1 MAWRSP
7 AISRRRSQVLPA
19 CGLVLT
25 PFVRRMREAGMYAPV
40 PQGKTTAKGFPSLPR
55 LAEAGCARSVLTAQ
69 EIVDERSGRAD
80 AG

>member
-7 AISRRRSQVLPA
+7 AISRRRGQVLHA
-19 CGLVLT
+19 RGLVLT
-25 PFVRRMREAGMYAPV
+25 PFVRQMREAGLYAPV
-40 PQGKTTAKGFPSLPR
+40 PQGKTIAKGFPSLPR
-55 LAEAGCARSVLTAQ
+55 LAEAGYVRSVFAAQ